1 MPKHIVR
8 IFTKKL
14 FIVVNVLLSLC
25 FLIGCYGYLFNPTYF
40 WFTGFLTLGVLY
52 LLALLFV
59 CIIFWLFV
67 KAKFTL
73 ISIVPMALALVPLR
87 QIIPFTLSTSYTIAK
102 DSTALRIMSWNV
114 EHFDIL
120 QHKTH
125 PEVKQQM
132 LDLISSQQP
141 DIACFQEMV
150 GSDSIKKAINYIPTM
165 MKQIG
170 FDYYYYTYNRK
181 SDFDG
186 NHHFGII
193 IFSKFPIINKQ
204 TVSNYPNDYNSIF
217 QYIDVVKQNDTIRI
231 FNTHLQSLK
240 FSNSNLNYIN
250 QPSINQEKDFEQ
262 SKSLISKF
270 KVGFLKRKLQAE
282 KIKDEIIKSP
292 YPAIV
297 CGDFNDVPNSYAYH
311 TIGSNLN
318 NAFAKKGFG
327 IGRTFSGI
335 SPTLRIDNIF
345 CDKKFNILQY
355 TCINKKLS
363 DHFPILADVQL
374 NPQ

>member
-14 FIVVNVLLSLC
+14 LIVANVILSLC
-25 FLIGCYGYLFNPTYF
+25 FLIGCYGYLLNPTYF

-52 LLALLFV
+52 LLGLLFV

-67 KAKFTL
+67 KPKLVL
-73 ISIVPMALALVPLR
+73 ISIVPMVLAFMPIR
-87 QIIPFTLSTSYTIAK
+87 QVIPFNVSASFANEK
-102 DSTALRIMSWNV
+102 DTNALRVMSWNV

-132 LDLISSQQP
+132 LDLISNKQP

-150 GSDSIKKAINYIPTM
+150 GSDSIKKAINYIPAM
-165 MKQIG
+165 MKEMG
-170 FDYYYYTYNRK
+170 FSYFHYAYNTK

-193 IFSKFPIINKQ
+193 VFSKFPIVNKQ
-204 TVSNYPNDYNSIF
+204 KISNYPNDYNSIF
-217 QYIDVVKQNDTIRI
+217 QYIDVVKQTDTIRI
-231 FNTHLQSLK
+231 FNIHLQSLK
-240 FSNSNLNYIN
+240 FSNSNLSYIN

-262 SKSLISKF
+262 SKNVVSKL
-270 KVGFLKRKLQAE
+270 KIGFLKRRLQADN
-282 KIKDEIIKSP
+282 IKNEIAKSP
-292 YPAIV
+292 YPSIV

-311 TIGSNLN
+311 TIGSNMN
-318 NAFAKKGFG
+318 NAFVQKGRG

-363 DHFPILADVQL
+363 DHFAILADVQL
-374 NPQ
+374 VQQ

>member
-52 LLALLFV
+52 LLALLCV
-59 CIIFWLFV
+59 CIFFWLFV
-67 KAKFTL
+67 KPKFTL
-73 ISIVPMALALVPLR
+73 ISIVPMALAFVPLQ

-132 LDLISSQQP
+132 LDLISNQQP

-150 GSDSIKKAINYIPTM
+150 GSDSIKKAINYIPAM

-170 FDYYYYTYNRK
+170 FNYYYYTYNSK

-186 NHHFGII
+186 NHHFGIV

-204 TVSNYPNDYNSIF
+204 TISNYPNDYNSIF
-217 QYIDVVKQNDTIRI
+217 QYIDVVKQNDTVRI
-231 FNTHLQSLK
+231 FNIHLQSLK

-250 QPSINQEKDFEQ
+250 QPSINQEKGFEQ
-262 SKSLISKF
+262 SKNVVGKF
-270 KVGFLKRKLQAE
+270 KKGFLKRKLQAE
-282 KIKDEIIKSP
+282 KIKDEIAKSP
-292 YPAIV
+292 YPIIL

-318 NAFAKKGFG
+318 NAFVKKGFG

-345 CDKKFNILQY
+345 CDKKFTILQY

-374 NPQ
+374 VPQ